1 VRFGGDIGCRHISE
15 YYWGVNALDGF
26 MRLSLHNFAYALVHP
41 WEALQYLRRRDKI
54 PETCITQYLPSNPI
68 ILEAGAHDGTDTLRM
83 ASFWPE
89 ANIHAF
95 EPVPGAYNELLAR
108 ATKHPAR
115 IHCHPLGLGPSKG
128 KMRMHVSGDGSAG
141 SCQSS
146 SLLPPSK
153 SHTDE
158 YSFVSF
164 GKQIDVEVTSIDEW
178 AQERGID
185 RVDFMRLDMQGYEI
199 EALKGAERTLK
210 TTSAIQIEVSHI
222 QLYQGAPLY
231 AEVKDWM
238 AGRGFRPAVKA
249 VFRVGG
255 NVLFVR

>member
-1 VRFGGDIGCRHISE
+1 
-15 YYWGVNALDGF
+15 
-26 MRLSLHNFAYALVHP
+26 MRLSLANFAYALMHP
-41 WEALQYLRRRDKI
+41 WEALQYLRKKDVI
-54 PETCITQYLPSNPI
+54 PETSIARYLPSNPI

-83 ASFWPE
+83 ASFWPT
-89 ANIHAF
+89 AQIHAF

-108 ATKHPAR
+108 SIEHRTR
-115 IHCHPLGLGPSKG
+115 IHCYPCGLGPNKG

-153 SHTDE
+153 SHSDE

-164 GKQIDVEVTSIDEW
+164 GKHIDIEVTSIDEW
-178 AQERGID
+178 GHKQGVD
-185 RVDFMRLDMQGYEI
+185 HVDFMRLDMQGYEI
-199 EALKGAERTLK
+199 EALKGAEHTLK
-210 TTSAIQIEVSHI
+210 TTSAIQLEVSHI
-222 QLYQGAPLY
+222 QLYQGAPIY

-238 AGRGFRPAVKA
+238 AEYGFRPAVKA

>member
-1 VRFGGDIGCRHISE
+1 
-15 YYWGVNALDGF
+15 

-41 WEALQYLRRRDKI
+41 WEAFQYMRRRDTI
-54 PETCITQYLPSNPI
+54 PETCIAQYLPSKPI

-89 ANIHAF
+89 AQIHAF
-95 EPVPGAYNELLAR
+95 EPVPAAYNELLAR
-108 ATKHPAR
+108 AREHPAR
-115 IHCHPLGLGPSKG
+115 VHCYPFGLGPSEG
-128 KMRMHVSGDGSAG
+128 KMRMHISGNGSAG

-146 SLLPPSK
+146 SLLPPSE
-153 SHTDE
+153 SHTAE

-164 GKQIDVEVTSIDEW
+164 GKHIDIEVTSIDEW
-178 AQERGID
+178 AKKQGLD

-199 EALKGAERTLK
+199 EALRGAEYTLK
-210 TTSAIQIEVSHI
+210 RTSAIQLEVSHV
-222 QLYQGAPLY
+222 QLYQGAPIY

-238 AGRGFRPAVKA
+238 AGRGFKPAKKA

>member
-1 VRFGGDIGCRHISE
+1 
-15 YYWGVNALDGF
+15 

-41 WEALQYLRRRDKI
+41 WEAFQYMRRRDTI
-54 PETCITQYLPSNPI
+54 PETCIAQYLPSQPI

-89 ANIHAF
+89 AQIHAF

-108 ATKHPAR
+108 AREHPAR
-115 IHCHPLGLGPSKG
+115 VHCYPFGLGPSEG
-128 KMRMHVSGDGSAG
+128 KMRMHISGDGSAG

-146 SLLPPSK
+146 SLLPPSE
-153 SHTDE
+153 SHTAE
-158 YSFVSF
+158 YSFVRF
-164 GKQIDVEVTSIDEW
+164 GKHIDVKVISIDEW
-178 AQERGID
+178 AKKQGLD

-199 EALKGAERTLK
+199 EALKGADCTLK
-210 TTSAIQIEVSHI
+210 STSAIQLEVSHI
-222 QLYQGAPLY
+222 ELYHGAPLY

-238 AGRGFRPAVKA
+238 AKRGFRPAVKA